1 MYPLRGILACG
12 YGVLLFSAIGLWRFE
27 LLLSRLLPVGN
38 RKAARATSEHT
49 PGRNGECSTI
59 EGWGSPM
66 ILCKMMRYGLLF
78 LSVLGTAMLLADMP
92 SRIWPGGVD
101 VGIGMNVLTWFLAIL
116 FMAFVDCSAKEER

>member
-1 MYPLRGILACG
+1 
-12 YGVLLFSAIGLWRFE
+12 
-27 LLLSRLLPVGN
+27 
-38 RKAARATSEHT
+38 
-49 PGRNGECSTI
+49 
-59 EGWGSPM
+59 M

-116 FMAFVDCSAKEER
+116 FIAFVDCSAKEKQ